1 MADEAG
7 AAPAAAA
14 EETQPKPKIDPKHWI
29 TIFNFVRVLSYATA
43 WDRLVLF
50 VSVLAAIGSGLTM
63 PLMNILFGQLV
74 GVFTG
79 FFKQGTDE
87 TEQEFL
93 DAVNVGVLYMVY
105 LFLARLCLTYISNLG
120 FRMTSLRISAAI
132 RLTYLRTLFG
142 LPISMLDML
151 PSGQTAAIITT
162 TASIL
167 QMGIS
172 EKMGQFFSSAA
183 TVVAGFCIA
192 LSYNWMLTLATSTG
206 LVFIAI
212 VYLLTAPPVVRIM
225 NEVQAMDIQA
235 ASISTEAFASYRMLA
250 ACGAES
256 KMAARYAAFVDQ
268 TRHKGFGLAWIVAA
282 QQSLIFFA
290 IYATFALAFWYAFMM
305 YSMLAITSPESL
317 IVVLLCVMIMAS
329 SIGQITAPL
338 SAASQAADA
347 GGIFHTIIDAP
358 KTTYGTLK
366 APDVSADGDICLESI
381 NFIYPTRPDVKV
393 LEGLSLRFPAGKVTA
408 IVGPSGSGKSTIVGI
423 LERWYEFNGDP
434 VTNQFVLWLRNGL
447 VTVGGH
453 KLSDI
458 DPQWWRNQIG
468 LVQQDNALFNTT
480 IYKNVEHGLIGT
492 EWECEVDH
500 VKAKLIEDACKDA
513 FADEFIARLPDGYQ
527 TAVGESGI
535 KLSGGQRQRLAIARA
550 IVKKPK
556 ILILDEATSAI
567 DVRSE
572 QIVQAAL
579 DRACKGRTTIVIA
592 HRLGTIK
599 KADNIVL
606 LRQGKVVQQGTHQSL
621 MDEVGGAYHTLATAQ
636 QLNMGDDMHSDL
648 DSSSYDLGM
657 GEKSAYTE
665 ESDLVDDFDEKATS
679 RSKRTRRRS
688 QDSWR
693 SLDLEGEDSGDDLLD
708 AEESLLRVVK
718 DPASTPLQAYLFA
731 NLVSLFSLWGSF
743 LMEMADYWCLMF
755 LYLALGVGFSYLA
768 LCWSTTS
775 IGFGITRAYRKEY
788 FANMLS
794 KSAPFFDAEDHSAG
808 ALTARLATDP
818 TQLQQLLGTNM
829 AFVLISVFNVAGC
842 VVIGLVFGWKLTIV
856 ALCTST
862 PLIVAAMFY
871 RVRHEMRFEA
881 MNNAVFAESAKFA
894 SESIAAMRT
903 VSSLTME
910 AGICGRYQNL
920 LREHIGAAFRKSVFS
935 VMLFS
940 FSDSISLL
948 CMAFVLWYGGHLLAR
963 HEYSPFQ
970 YMIVYIAVVQGGMS
984 AGQWL
989 SYGPNIASATAAADR
1004 ILSMRECDDD
1014 DVDAGTVGAGQLEDG
1029 PDEKGVHVEFKNVWF
1044 NYPTRPG
1051 PVLKGLSLQ
1060 IKRGQF
1066 AAIVGPS
1073 GSGKTTIISLLERF
1087 YSVETGTVLLNSQN
1101 ILSLD
1106 LSTHRSTLSLVSQE
1120 PNIFSGT
1127 LRANILL
1134 GIPDESTV
1142 SDATLHR
1149 AARDAGLHD
1158 FVASLPEGYETP
1170 VGPAGVA
1177 LSGGQKQRVSIA
1189 RALIRRPELLLLD
1202 EATSSLDSETEREVQ
1217 AVFDASK
1224 GQRTMITVA
1233 HRLATVQ
1240 NADVIFVMSDGRIVE
1255 KGDHAALIAKRGVYF
1270 QMAMPPRPQPPPDSD
1285 IEEHYLKGSG
1295 PGGQKINKTSS
1306 AVQLKHKPT
1315 GIVVKSQAT
1324 RSRTQNRKIA
1334 RQLLAE
1340 RLDNLEN
1347 GDQSRSAIVGEA
1359 KRKKAASAAKKSK
1372 RKYKKLEEGEEEDAD
1387 RQNDDIV
1394 TAAASVTTEV
1404 GVTTKGKGPD
1414 TTDSKPDESKP

>member
-1 MADEAG
+1 MQR
-7 AAPAAAA
+7 AAPAPMADNGASAAPA
-14 EETQPKPKIDPKHWI
+14 DETEETQPKPKIDPKHWI
-29 TIFNFVRVLSYATA
+29 TIFNFIRVLSYATA
-43 WDRLVLF
+43 WDRLVLI
-50 VSVLAAIGSGLTM
+50 VSVAAAVGAGLTM

-79 FFKQGTDE
+79 FFKQGSDE

-105 LFLARLCLTYISNLG
+105 LFLARLCLTYIANVSV
-120 FRMTSLRISAAI
+120 I
-132 RLTYLRTLFG
+132 RLTYLRTLFT

-151 PSGQTAAIITT
+151 PPGQTAAIITT

-167 QMGIS
+167 QNGIS
-172 EKMGQFFSSAA
+172 EKMGHFFSSIA

-212 VYLLTAPPVVRIM
+212 VYLLSAPPVVRIM
-225 NEVQAMDIQA
+225 GEVQAVEVQA
-235 ASISTEAFASYRMLA
+235 ASVSTEAFSSWRMLA
-250 ACGAES
+250 ACGAEG
-256 KMAARYAAFVDQ
+256 KMAARYASFVDE

-282 QQSLIFFA
+282 QQSLSD
-290 IYATFALAFWYAFMM
+290 TFALAFWYAFML
-305 YSMLAITSPESL
+305 YSMMAITSPEPL
-317 IVVLLCVMIMAS
+317 IVVLLCVMVMAS

-338 SAASQAADA
+338 SAASQAASA
-347 GGIFHTIIDAP
+347 GAIFHTIIDAP

-366 APDVSADGDICLESI
+366 APEVSADGDIVLENV
-381 NFIYPTRPDVKV
+381 NFVYPTRPDVKV
-393 LEGLSLRFPAGKVTA
+393 LEGLNLCFPAGKVTA

-434 VTNQFVLWLRNGL
+434 VTNQLVRCNRNPPWYASWLTSQVLWLRNGL

-458 DPQWWRNQIG
+458 DPKWWRNQIG

-500 VKAKLIEDACKDA
+500 VKAQLVEEACRDA

-556 ILILDEATSAI
+556 VLILDEATSSI

-579 DRACKGRTTIVIA
+579 DRACRGRTTIVIA

-599 KADNIVL
+599 KAHNIML
-606 LRQGKVVQQGTHQSL
+606 LRHGKVIQQGTHESL
-621 MDEVGGAYHTLATAQ
+621 MEEVGGAYHALATAQ
-636 QLNMGDDMHSDL
+636 QLDMGSGAHSDL
-648 DSSSYDLGM
+648 DSSSCDLGT
-657 GEKSAYTE
+657 GEKSAYAE
-665 ESDLVDDFDEKATS
+665 ETDILGEFDEKAVS
-679 RSKRTRRRS
+679 QDRRSRRRS
-688 QDSWR
+688 RDSWR
-693 SLDLEGEDSGDDLLD
+693 GLDFDDDDSGDDLLD
-708 AEESLLRVVK
+708 AEESLLRVIKGPDQRPGRFDRLLRPFGSFGTLLSEQTSRWPVYTVILIGALGAG
-718 DPASTPLQAYLFA
+718 ASTPLQAYLFA
-731 NLVSLFSLWGSF
+731 NLVSLFSFWGSF
-743 LMEMADYWCLMF
+743 LMEMADYWCLWF
-755 LYLALGVGFSYLA
+755 FYLAVGVGLSYLA

-794 KSAPFFDAEDHSAG
+794 KSASFFDAETNSAG

-829 AFVLISVFNVAGC
+829 AFALVSVFNVVGC
-842 VVIGLVFGWKLTIV
+842 VVVGLVFGWKLTIV

-862 PLIVAAMFY
+862 PLIVAAMYY
-871 RVRHEMRFEA
+871 RVRHEMGFEA

-910 AGICGRYQNL
+910 AGICGRYENL
-920 LREHIGAAFRKSVFS
+920 LRDHIGAAFRKSVFS

-989 SYGPNIASATAAADR
+989 SYGPNIANATAAADR
-1004 ILSMRECDDD
+1004 ILAMREHDDD
-1014 DVDAGTVGAGQLEDG
+1014 DVDADSVGSRQLDDV

-1073 GSGKTTIISLLERF
+1073 GSGKTTVISLLERF
-1087 YSVETGTVLLNSQN
+1087 YSVETGTIAINAQN
-1101 ILSLD
+1101 ILSLN
-1106 LSTHRSTLSLVSQE
+1106 LRTHRLNLSLVSQE
-1120 PNIFSGT
+1120 ANIFSGS

-1134 GIPDESTV
+1134 GVPNESSVT
-1142 SDATLHR
+1142 DADLHR

-1158 FVASLPEGYETP
+1158 FIASLPEGYDTP
-1170 VGPAGVA
+1170 VGAAGVA

-1217 AVFDASK
+1217 AVFDAAK

-1240 NADVIFVMSDGRIVE
+1240 NADIIFVMADGQIVE
-1255 KGDHAALIAKRGVYF
+1255 KGDHAALIAKRGMYF
-1270 QMAMPPRPQPPPDSD
+1270 QMVS
-1285 IEEHYLKGSG
+1285 
-1295 PGGQKINKTSS
+1295 
-1306 AVQLKHKPT
+1306 PT
-1315 GIVVKSQAT
+1315 WQ
-1324 RSRTQNRKIA
+1324 IA
-1334 RQLLAE
+1334 P
-1340 RLDNLEN
+1340 
-1347 GDQSRSAIVGEA
+1347 V
-1359 KRKKAASAAKKSK
+1359 
-1372 RKYKKLEEGEEEDAD
+1372 
-1387 RQNDDIV
+1387 
-1394 TAAASVTTEV
+1394 
-1404 GVTTKGKGPD
+1404 
-1414 TTDSKPDESKP
+1414 

>member
-1 MADEAG
+1 MADNDAG
-7 AAPAAAA
+7 AAPADET

-29 TIFNFVRVLSYATA
+29 TIFNFIRVLSYATA
-43 WDRLVLF
+43 WDRLVLI
-50 VSVLAAIGSGLTM
+50 VSVAAAVGAGLTM

-79 FFKQGTDE
+79 FFKQGSDE

-105 LFLARLCLTYISNLG
+105 LFLARLCLTYIANLG

-132 RLTYLRTLFG
+132 RLTYLQTLFT

-151 PSGQTAAIITT
+151 PPGQTAAIITT

-167 QMGIS
+167 QNGIS
-172 EKMGQFFSSAA
+172 EKMGQFFSSVA

-212 VYLLTAPPVVRIM
+212 VYLLSAPPVVRIM
-225 NEVQAMDIQA
+225 GEVQAVEVQA
-235 ASISTEAFASYRMLA
+235 ASVSTEAFSSWRMLA
-250 ACGAES
+250 ACGAEG
-256 KMAARYAAFVDQ
+256 KMTARYASFVDE

-290 IYATFALAFWYAFMM
+290 VYATFALAFWYAFML
-305 YSMLAITSPESL
+305 YSMMAITSPEPL
-317 IVVLLCVMIMAS
+317 IVVLLCVMVMAS

-338 SAASQAADA
+338 SAASQAASA
-347 GGIFHTIIDAP
+347 GAIFHTIIDAP

-366 APDVSADGDICLESI
+366 APEVSADEDIVLENV
-381 NFIYPTRPDVKV
+381 NFVYPTRPDVKI
-393 LEGLSLRFPAGKVTA
+393 LEGLNLCFPAGKVTA

-434 VTNQFVLWLRNGL
+434 VTNQLVLWLRNGL

-458 DPQWWRNQIG
+458 NPKWWRNQIG

-492 EWECEVDH
+492 EWECEVDD
-500 VKAKLIEDACKDA
+500 VKAKLVEEACRDA

-527 TAVGESGI
+527 TAVGESDI

-579 DRACKGRTTIVIA
+579 DRACRGRTTIVIA

-599 KADNIVL
+599 KAHNIVL
-606 LRQGKVVQQGTHQSL
+606 LRHGKVVQQGTHESL
-621 MDEVGGAYHTLATAQ
+621 MEEVGGAYHALATAQ
-636 QLNMGDDMHSDL
+636 QLDMGSGTHNDL

-657 GEKSAYTE
+657 GEKSAYIDETDMLE
-665 ESDLVDDFDEKATS
+665 DFNEKAVS
-679 RSKRTRRRS
+679 QDRRSRRRS
-688 QDSWR
+688 RDSWR
-693 SLDLEGEDSGDDLLD
+693 SLDLDDDDSGDDLLD
-708 AEESLLRVVK
+708 AEESLLRVIKGPDQRTVYIVILIGALGAG
-718 DPASTPLQAYLFA
+718 ASTPIQAYLFA
-731 NLVSLFSLWGSF
+731 NLVSLFSFWGSF
-743 LMEMADYWCLMF
+743 LMEMADYWCLWF
-755 LYLALGVGFSYLA
+755 FYLAVGVGFSYLA

-794 KSAPFFDAEDHSAG
+794 KSASFFDAETNSAG

-829 AFVLISVFNVAGC
+829 AFALVSVFNAMGC
-842 VVIGLVFGWKLTIV
+842 VVVGLVFGWKLTIV

-862 PLIVAAMFY
+862 PLIVAAMYY
-871 RVRHEMRFEA
+871 RVRHEMGFEA

-910 AGICGRYQNL
+910 AGICGRYETL
-920 LREHIGAAFRKSVFS
+920 LRDHIGAAFRKSVFS

-989 SYGPNIASATAAADR
+989 SYGPNIANATAAADR
-1004 ILSMRECDDD
+1004 ILAMREHDDD
-1014 DVDAGTVGAGQLEDG
+1014 DVDADSVGCRQLDDV

-1051 PVLKGLSLQ
+1051 PVLKGMSLQASTLSSRVSEYVIDVNLQ

-1087 YSVETGTVLLNSQN
+1087 YSVETGTIAINSQN

-1106 LSTHRSTLSLVSQE
+1106 LHTHRSNLSLVSQE
-1120 PNIFSGT
+1120 PNIFSGS

-1134 GIPDESTV
+1134 GVPNESSVT
-1142 SDATLHR
+1142 DADLHG

-1158 FVASLPEGYETP
+1158 FIASLPEGYDTP
-1170 VGPAGVA
+1170 VGAAGVA

-1217 AVFDASK
+1217 AVFDAAK

-1240 NADVIFVMSDGRIVE
+1240 NADIIFVMADGQIVE
-1255 KGDHAALIAKRGVYF
+1255 KGDHAALIAKRGMYF
-1270 QMAMPPRPQPPPDSD
+1270 QMCQ
-1285 IEEHYLKGSG
+1285 
-1295 PGGQKINKTSS
+1295 
-1306 AVQLKHKPT
+1306 
-1315 GIVVKSQAT
+1315 SQA
-1324 RSRTQNRKIA
+1324 
-1334 RQLLAE
+1334 
-1340 RLDNLEN
+1340 LD
-1347 GDQSRSAIVGEA
+1347 R
-1359 KRKKAASAAKKSK
+1359 
-1372 RKYKKLEEGEEEDAD
+1372 
-1387 RQNDDIV
+1387 
-1394 TAAASVTTEV
+1394 
-1404 GVTTKGKGPD
+1404 
-1414 TTDSKPDESKP
+1414 